1 MLWPFVLNIVIYLAF
16 IVDFFFGEIANK
28 KFKDAL
34 LESYVKIGGS
44 DWKLFYQAPSFIL
57 YKIIGKKMLFKSKFG
72 HVVTISIYSIVSTVL
87 LCAFVA
93 VDFSNNAYDF
103 SYHEAFEKLAFTL
116 VPSQL
121 IGNLIAW
128 PVAIYCLRRIAFFDP
143 VYAFFTALGLFAALY
158 AAVALTISL
167 PWLELAW
174 DIQGKNAVNPFW
186 LPVALAIGLY
196 FDSQSL
202 IPILL
207 EPHSFGLQVQFF
219 QMVIPIVL
227 LVLLIALTLVFY
239 FSKGVTKRPLM
250 FLVER
255 IDKYPKS
262 ILTLIAAFLSG
273 VAALF
278 AAWMK
283 YSGKG

>member
-1 MLWPFVLNIVIYLAF
+1 MLLPFVLNIVIYLAF
-16 IVDFFFGEIANK
+16 IVDFLFGEIANK
-28 KFKDAL
+28 KFKDVL
-34 LESYVKIGGS
+34 LDSYVKIGGS
-44 DWKLFYQAPSFIL
+44 DWKLFYQAPAFIL
-57 YKIIGKKMLFKSKFG
+57 YKMLAKKMLFKSKFG
-72 HVVTISIYSIVSTVL
+72 HVVTISIYSIMSTVL

-93 VDFSNNAYDF
+93 VDFSNNAYF
-103 SYHEAFEKLAFTL
+103 SYHEAFQKLALTL

-143 VYAFFTALGLFAALY
+143 GYAFFTALGLFAALY

-174 DIQGKNAVNPFW
+174 DIQGKNAVDLFW
-186 LPVALAIGLY
+186 LPVALAIALY
-196 FDSQSL
+196 FHSRSL

-207 EPHSFGLQVQFF
+207 EPHSYALQVQFF

-239 FSKGVTKRPLM
+239 FSEGVTKRPLM

-283 YSGKG
+283 YSGEG